1 MRFLC
6 WVHMADR
13 ARALVAHP
21 DLPGRRQRRDPASR
35 LREAKDLAAVID
47 LDIMCAET
55 IPVPRIRPATLIG
68 GGAVQRLRDLIDQT
82 DIDVAVIDAAL
93 SPIHQRNL
101 ERAWNCKVLDR
112 TALILEIFGA
122 RARTREGRLQVELAA
137 LSFQKSRLVRSWT
150 HLERQRGGAGFMGGP
165 GERQIES
172 DRRMI
177 DDQIGRLRRRLND
190 VMRRR
195 GLQRR
200 RRRRREHPVIALV
213 GYTNAG
219 KSTLFNRLTGAT
231 IEARDQL
238 FATLDPTMRALSLP
252 SGMSAVLSDTVGFIS
267 DLPTDLIAAFQA
279 TLEEVTT
286 ADLLIHVRDIAHPD
300 TEAQCRDVL
309 AVLAQLGVTG
319 DDGPPI
325 LELRNKIDR
334 LPDAISSSCLLTDSM
349 TMHGDTVA
357 YDSAYPFVTAS
368 ALSGVG
374 IKNLTSIIDSMLR
387 QNDTRLT
394 VCVDAADGAL
404 LAWIHS
410 NACVFKRHHDHE
422 KVMFEAAFSSPALGR
437 LRQTFAGRFTER
449 ETKKMAKKDQ
459 QSR

>member
-1 MRFLC
+1 
-6 WVHMADR
+6 MADP
-13 ARALVAHP
+13 ARAIVAHP
-21 DLPGRRQRRDPASR
+21 DLPGKRHRRDPASR
-35 LREAKDLAAVID
+35 LREAQDLAAVIH
-47 LDIMCAET
+47 LNVMHAET

-68 GGAVQRLRDLIDQT
+68 GGAVQRLKNLIDQAA
-82 DIDVAVIDAAL
+82 IEVAVIDTAL

-177 DDQIGRLRRRLND
+177 DDKIGRLRRRLND
-190 VMRRR
+190 VTRRR
-195 GLQRR
+195 GLQRER
-200 RRRRREHPVIALV
+200 RRRQEYSVIALV

-238 FATLDPTMRALSLP
+238 FATLDPTMRILSLP
-252 SGMSAVLSDTVGFIS
+252 SDVPAVLSDTVGFIS
-267 DLPTDLIAAFQA
+267 DLPTDLIAAFHA

-286 ADLLIHVRDIAHPD
+286 SDLLIHVRDISHPD
-300 TEAQCRDVL
+300 TEVHCRDVL
-309 AVLAQLGVTG
+309 DVLDQLGVMC

-325 LELRNKIDR
+325 LELRNKIDL
-334 LPDAISSSCLLTDSM
+334 LPDEISSSSVLNDSM
-349 TMHGDTVA
+349 TSQNDTST
-357 YDSAYPFVTAS
+357 YDYPFVTAS

-374 IKNLTSIIDSMLR
+374 MKNLITIIDSMLR

-404 LAWIHS
+404 LAWIHR
-410 NACVFKRHHDHE
+410 NACVFKRSHDND
-422 KVMFEAAFSSPALGR
+422 KVTFDAAFGSPALGR
-437 LRQTFAGRFTER
+437 LRRAFAGRFTER
-449 ETKKMAKKDQ
+449 KTRKNQK
-459 QSR
+459 SL